1 MVNKRLRGGG
11 WGSTDGNCRS
21 AYRYGYLPSSRFN
34 FGFRVVKEVDP
45 LDRGLRGGTWCGR
58 SGFLSSSVRS
68 VGFPAFKSSIGG
80 FRVVKEVTNGQ

>member
-11 WGSTDGNCRS
+11 WDSTDWNCRS
-21 AYRYGYLPSSRFN
+21 VILTAVRTPRCD
-34 FGFRVVKEVDP
+34 GFRVVKEVDP